1 MRNVEAGLGRASGE
15 RKQLTS
21 NASGAKLIRAC
32 MPRTVNG
39 TGQGGASLLG

>member
-1 MRNVEAGLGRASGE
+1 MRNVEAGLGRGE

-21 NASGAKLIRAC
+21 NASDAKLIRAC
-32 MPRTVNG
+32 VPRTVNG